1 MVGCAGQMQARMPGG
16 DAFNF
21 CNALAVANV
30 ILGIGFRPAIG
41 LGQHRLRV
49 DAHDGVQLLAS
60 QLNEGSVILLR
71 QGFCAGAADEDANQ
85 FAVFRRAMG
94 KLL

>member
-30 ILGIGFRPAIG
+30 ILGIRLRPTIGF
-41 LGQHRLRV
+41 GQHRLGV
-49 DAHDGVQLLAS
+49 DAHDGAKFFAS

-71 QGFCAGAADEDANQ
+71 QEFCAGAADEDANQ
-85 FAVFRRAMG
+85 FELFRCAMG